1 MIINDGSRDNTA
13 QICLEHNYPMLD
25 LPINGGL
32 ANAIHAG
39 MRYAA
44 DHQYDMA
51 LQFDGDGQHDARY
64 IHSMVQLM
72 QDHKNNIVIGSRFV
86 DKQKPH
92 SLRMLGNNLLQAVI
106 RLTTGKNIRDTTS
119 GMRLYD
125 KSMILAYADGV
136 NMGPEPDTICYLL
149 RCGARVEEIQVQMHE
164 RISGSSYLTLGRSI
178 KYMLEMSLS
187 ILFIQWSRKKISLP
201 VKEE

>member
-1 MIINDGSRDNTA
+1 
-13 QICLEHNYPMLD
+13 
-25 LPINGGL
+25 
-32 ANAIHAG
+32 
-39 MRYAA
+39 
-44 DHQYDMA
+44 
-51 LQFDGDGQHDARY
+51 
-64 IHSMVQLM
+64 
-72 QDHKNNIVIGSRFV
+72 
-86 DKQKPH
+86 
-92 SLRMLGNNLLQAVI
+92 MLGNNLLQAVI

-201 VKEE
+201 EKEG